1 MVSGLVALAVSG
13 YAFRYRR
20 VASSGFL
27 RIISLGFM
35 LLGVGLLI
43 QASVFVFS
51 AFNVARITDRIPLLY
66 DATILYLVLQAVA
79 YLMIVV
85 GYTKRLNVSP
95 LEMEGAAP
103 AFVGGATYPLLFGTY
118 VLFFGEL
125 AILVLLA
132 LLVFQAML
140 VYGEQKNRLSLAV
153 LSGFSLILVA
163 HFGELASVLSG
174 SGAVYLVGGGA
185 QLAGFALLLLFVLW
199 SGKVGSG

>member
-20 VASSGFL
+20 VTSSGFL

-35 LLGVGLLI
+35 LLGVGLLT

-51 AFNVARITDRIPLLY
+51 AFNIARITDRVPLLY

-85 GYTKRLNVSP
+85 GYTRRLS
-95 LEMEGAAP
+95 LSAEDGGAMAP

-132 LLVFQAML
+132 LVVFQGVL
-140 VYGEQKNRLSLAV
+140 VYGERKNRLSLTV
-153 LSGFSLILVA
+153 LSGFAFILAA

-174 SGAVYLVGGGA
+174 SGAIYLVGGVA
-185 QLAGFALLLLFVLW
+185 QLAGFALLFLFVLW
-199 SGKVGSG
+199 SGKVGAS